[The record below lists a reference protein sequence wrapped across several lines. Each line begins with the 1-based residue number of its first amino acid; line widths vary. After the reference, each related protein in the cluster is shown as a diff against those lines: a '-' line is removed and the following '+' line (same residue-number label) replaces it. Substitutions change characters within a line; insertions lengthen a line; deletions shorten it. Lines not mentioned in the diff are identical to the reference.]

1 MFDIAVI
8 GGGINGC
15 GIARDAAG
23 RGLSV
28 YLAEQND
35 LASGTSSGSTKLI
48 HGGLRYLEHF
58 EFRLVRESLIEREIL
73 WALAPHI
80 IRPLRFVLP
89 HHADLRPA
97 WMLRLGLF
105 LYDHIGGRKKLPPTR
120 TIDMTKDAIAE
131 DLKSDYRR
139 AFEYS
144 DCWVE
149 DSRLVIL
156 NARDAA
162 NRGATI
168 EPRTEVV
175 RAERHEAHWDLQVR
189 NTQTGETRIVSSK
202 FLINAAGP
210 WIDEVRQRIF
220 GDNTESR
227 VRLVQ
232 GSHIVV
238 KRLFDDDRCFIFQN
252 SDGRIIFAIPY
263 EHEFTLIG
271 TTDREFTGDPDSIET
286 SEDEVNYLCQIVNE
300 YFRTS
305 VSPQDVVWN
314 YSAVRP
320 LYDDGASK
328 AQEITRDYVL
338 DYDGNAHQ
346 AGLLNIFGGKL
357 TTYRRLAE
365 NALEEIKPKFPDLEG
380 SWTSHSPLPGGNF
393 PVEESDALIESTE
406 KEYPFLDRRDALR
419 LVHTY
424 GTELND
430 ILQNASN
437 WEDLGKHFG
446 AGLTEAEVK
455 YLQRNEWALTA
466 EDILWRRTKLGLR
479 FSHEEENGLS
489 EWLRDSSHA
498 IVQAPKA
505 SATRV
510 L

>member
-120 TIDMTKDAIAE
+120 TIDMTEDPIAE
-131 DLKSDYRR
+131 DLKSDYRK
-139 AFEYS
+139 AFENS

-149 DSRLVIL
+149 DSRLVVL

-162 NRGATI
+162 HRGATI
-168 EPRTEVV
+168 ETRTEVV
-175 RAERHEAHWDLQVR
+175 GAERHEDHWDLQVR
-189 NTQTGETRIVSSK
+189 SRQTGETSTVSSK

-210 WIDEVRQRIF
+210 WIDEVRARIL

-238 KRLFDDDRCFIFQN
+238 KRLFDDERCFIFQN

-286 SEDEVNYLCQIVNE
+286 SEDEVKYLCQIVNE

-305 VSPQDVVWN
+305 VSPEDVVWN

-338 DYDGNAHQ
+338 DYDGNANQ

-365 NALEEIKPKFPDLEG
+365 NALDEIKPKFPDLKG
-380 SWTSHSPLPGGNF
+380 TWTSRSPLPGGNF
-393 PVEESDALIESTE
+393 PIEEFDALIASTE
-406 KEYPFLDRRDALR
+406 KKYSFLNHRDAVR
-419 LVHTY
+419 LIHTY
-424 GTELND
+424 GTEVMI
-430 ILQNASN
+430 ILENAKN

-446 AGLTEAEVK
+446 AGLTEAEVIH
-455 YLQRNEWALTA
+455 LQRNEWAVSVN
-466 EDILWRRTKLGLR
+466 DILWRRTKLGLQ
-479 FSHEEENGLS
+479 FSPEEVDGLS
-489 EWLRDSSHA
+489 DWLRASSHDNA
-498 IVQAPKA
+498 QVSKP
-505 SATRV
+505 SATKA